1 MGKIKKPQDKKQ
13 VKQASKPIPKVKP
26 GTVTI
31 IFLGLILLF
40 IGYIR
45 IRLLSF
51 PLERD
56 EGEYAY
62 FGQLILQG
70 FPPYSLAYNLK
81 LPGTYYSY
89 ALIMF
94 LFGQTTVGI
103 HLGLLFLNLG
113 SIVFLFLIAKKLFND
128 FVAILAAASFGV
140 LGCSPAMLGQAA
152 HATHFVTFFM
162 LAGVYLL
169 ILAFEKN
176 KLHFYLLSG
185 VMMGMAFLMKQSGI
199 FFTLFGC
206 VMILLFF
213 LSTPKMIVS
222 GILRFACYIV
232 GFCIPLGLVFLIM
245 YISGV
250 FEKFWFWTMTY
261 PGVYASRVPVSEA
274 WNYFTMNFIPIVKS
288 SMGLWIGAALG
299 ALSLFFYPDK
309 VRSRIFI
316 GVFLFFSFLTVVP
329 GFYFR
334 SHYFIPLLPVIG
346 ILCGLVLDLL
356 NKKIQK
362 SFGFIT
368 YVSGFVFFLLFANT
382 LASNKEYYFTS
393 DPVVLCKKI
402 YAGNPFTESLPIA
415 KYLQE
420 NTTEKDKICVFGSEP
435 QIYFYSKRQAASGY
449 IYMYDLVFD
458 HKFVKN
464 LQEDMF
470 RAIEKAKPKFV
481 VFVSCPFSWLP
492 EKGVSDTV
500 FRWID
505 SYIRE
510 NRYLP
515 TCIADISIDGFTNYV
530 WNEEALRYRPQSGT
544 NITVLKRPD

>member
-1 MGKIKKPQDKKQ
+1 MGKMKRYQDKKQ
-13 VKQASKPIPKVKP
+13 VKQASKPIQKVKP
-26 GTVTI
+26 ETVTI
-31 IFLGLILLF
+31 IFLGLILIF

-89 ALIMF
+89 AFIMF

-103 HLGLLFLNLG
+103 HMGLLLINLG
-113 SIVFLFLIAKKLFND
+113 SIVLLFLIAKKLFND

-176 KLHFYLLSG
+176 KLHHYLLSG
-185 VMMGMAFLMKQSGI
+185 AMMGMAFLMKQSGI
-199 FFTLFGC
+199 FFTIFGC
-206 VMILLFF
+206 VMIALFC
-213 LSTPKMIVS
+213 LSTSKMLLS
-222 GILRFACYIV
+222 GMLRFACYVV
-232 GFCIPLGLVFLIM
+232 GFFIPIGLIFLIM
-245 YISGV
+245 YFSGV

-261 PGVYASRVPVSEA
+261 PGVYAARIPVSEA
-274 WNYFTMNFIPIVKS
+274 WTYFTMSFIPIVKS

-299 ALSLFFYPDK
+299 AFSLFFYPGK
-309 VRSRIFI
+309 IRSRIFT
-316 GVFLFFSFLTVVP
+316 GVFLFFSLLTVMP

-334 SHYFIPLLPVIG
+334 SHYFIPFLPVIG
-346 ILCGLVLDLL
+346 ILCGVVLDLL
-356 NKKIQK
+356 NQKIQK
-362 SFGFIT
+362 SFSFIT
-368 YVSGFVFFLLFANT
+368 YVSGFIFFLLVANT
-382 LASNKEYYFTS
+382 LASNKEYYFTN
-393 DPVVLCKKI
+393 DPVMLCKRI
-402 YAGNPFTESLPIA
+402 YAGNPFTESIPIA
-415 KYLQE
+415 KYLEE
-420 NTTEKDKICVFGSEP
+420 NTTEKDKVCVFGSEP
-435 QIYFYSKRQAASGY
+435 QIYFYAKRHAASGF

-458 HKFVKN
+458 HKYVNK
-464 LQEDMF
+464 LQEEMF
-470 RAIEKAKPKFV
+470 RDVEKAKPRFI

-492 EKGVSDTV
+492 EKGASDTV
-500 FRWID
+500 FSWID
-505 SYIRE
+505 AYIRE

-515 TCIADISIDGFTNYV
+515 TCIADISNDGSTNYI